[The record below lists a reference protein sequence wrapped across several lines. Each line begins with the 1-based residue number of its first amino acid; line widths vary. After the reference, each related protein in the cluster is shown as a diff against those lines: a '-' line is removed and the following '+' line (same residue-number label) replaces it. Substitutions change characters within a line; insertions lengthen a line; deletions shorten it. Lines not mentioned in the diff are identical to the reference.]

1 MTHEH
6 NSFIAKLRNDF
17 IAGIAVLLP
26 AVGTIWIVQFIVIKV
41 NQALLDPVL
50 DLIAPL
56 VPWADTVLLT
66 SAVKII
72 IFTLILVLI
81 AVLGLLIKNFFIRQ
95 VLKLGETIVMKV
107 PFVNKIYSAI
117 QQISGSFL
125 LRKKEMFSKVV
136 LVEFPRKGV
145 FMLALITAECEGVI
159 TQYLPPHCINVFVPT
174 TPNPTSGFLI
184 MVPADQVVEIPMSVE
199 DAMKMIISGGVVI
212 GKETAFKF
220 KVPQKKT
227 EP

>member
-1 MTHEH
+1 MSHEH
-6 NSFIAKLRNDF
+6 SSFIAKIRNDF

-26 AVGTIWIVQFIVIKV
+26 AVGTIWIVHFIVIKV
-41 NQALLDPVL
+41 NQALLDPIL

-56 VPWADTVLLT
+56 VPWADTVLIT

-72 IFTLILVLI
+72 IFTLILVMI

-125 LRKKEMFSKVV
+125 LRKKDMFTKVV
-136 LVEFPRKGV
+136 LIEFPRKGL
-145 FMLALITAECEGVI
+145 FMLGLITAECEGMI
-159 TQYLPPHCINVFVPT
+159 TQYLPPRCINVFVPT
-174 TPNPTSGFLI
+174 TPNPTSGFLVMI
-184 MVPADQVVEIPMSVE
+184 PADQVVEVPMSVE
-199 DAMKMIISGGVVI
+199 DAMKTIISGGVVT
-212 GKETAFKF
+212 GKETAFK
-220 KVPQKKT
+220 VPKKT
-227 EP
+227 EL